1 MSSLKGLLFTQ
12 YANDGFSSL
21 IAELQR
27 KYKPKKGRRFNH
39 GNITYEIGRPM
50 LKNDVLEFEISSKI
64 PQDELKDSKDMQTYF
79 KKIMKIVNKDSMKPV
94 SSEMENIVWDSRK
107 ETEKQR
113 DYVKLLFQYPLS
125 RLYDDAEIKKRYEA
139 FSKGDLKQE
148 LPQIPGVHTPQGK
161 LALLLV
167 RETMHNLGKERVEKL
182 IEANKTV
189 KDSL

>member
-21 IAELQR
+21 IAELQK

-50 LKNDVLEFEISSKI
+50 LKSDVLEFEISSKI
-64 PQDELKDSKDMQTYF
+64 PQDDLKDNKDMQTYF
-79 KKIMKIVNKDSMKPV
+79 KKVMKIVNKDSIKPI
-94 SSEMENIVWDSRK
+94 SSEMENIVWDSKK

-113 DYVKLLFQYPLS
+113 DYVKLMFQYPLS
-125 RLYDDAEIKKRYEA
+125 HLYNDAEIKKRYEVY
-139 FSKGDLKQE
+139 SKGDFKE
-148 LPQIPGVHTPQGK
+148 ALPQVPGVHTPQGK

-167 RETMHNLGKERVEKL
+167 RENMHRLGMERVENL
-182 IEANKTV
+182 IEANNTV
-189 KDSL
+189 MNSL